1 MGVAIQELPS
11 TQTIRMKLLVLISL
25 VTLSFAFEDGKMVKY
40 WEKMKAAE
48 SCWGEENVK
57 LSMVAF
63 KKAFAK
69 CGQEDAPE
77 LSLPPFRSTYRF
89 VNTLLNGAKDMEN
102 RQANTMYSMMES
114 MMKNKYNSYGNNDR
128 QTRMKM
134 FMTMMRAM
142 MGNNMNDNNY
152 NYRSN
157 NPTDSFGDMFNSR
170 SKRAADPSLDLG
182 DRLVEKLQEKQ
193 HMMKE
198 KIGNMTCV
206 FKEMGCLN
214 HKNELDLQ
222 GMKDEMNKYAMPVWF
237 QKRYEEIID
246 TCYEMATNLPAK
258 IEENAVVTGEN
269 FGTVNIAQVKTFWK
283 CHTKAE
289 NKLCMN
295 QDIKKKIEANFGPLE
310 EILEQTQMT
319 EYQLF
324 PLVMQLLHGEEME
337 YMMMGEN

>member
-1 MGVAIQELPS
+1 
-11 TQTIRMKLLVLISL
+11 MKLLVLISL

-48 SCWGEENVK
+48 SCWGEENFK
-57 LSMVAF
+57 QHMISF
-63 KKAFAK
+63 KKACAK

-170 SKRAADPSLDLG
+170 SKRAVDPSLDLG

-193 HMMKE
+193 HMMEE

-222 GMKDEMNKYAMPVWF
+222 GMKDEMNKYTMPVWF

-246 TCYEMATNLPAK
+246 TCYEMATNLPTK

-269 FGTVNIAQVKTFWK
+269 FGTVNVAQIKTFWK
-283 CHTKAE
+283 CCTKAE

-337 YMMMGEN
+337 YMMMGEE